1 MCLLELEI
9 GFDFWFL
16 SLVVKKMQENNIDQI
31 DC

>member
-9 GFDFWFL
+9 GFDFWIL